1 MAFKSLSLFSS
12 VAANQATWKGKPIG
26 VSTSRQTLFGQ
37 IAHLPGAF
45 ATSFTV
51 KVFFSC
57 GPHLRLAYTELEAWA
72 CCLL

>member
-37 IAHLPGAF
+37 IAHLPGGVCDLIHGEGFLFVRSPSQVSLHRA
-45 ATSFTV
+45 
-51 KVFFSC
+51 
-57 GPHLRLAYTELEAWA
+57 
-72 CCLL
+72 